1 MKKHLAVVMLLV
13 ILSGCASSAPA
24 QTTPAAST
32 TATTSNTPQH
42 IQEQAENARAMRA
55 ESIYNQ
61 TERLINQAL
70 TGGSLTGEVSHDGD
84 QFTLLLWT
92 ENGAAISQVVNNDDE
107 MRDAWTALR
116 DSAIQI
122 GDAAAEYAENEDFP
136 IYLRIYFVNEN
147 NHDDVIFT
155 IENGVVTQDASGVPF

>member
-1 MKKHLAVVMLLV
+1 MKKHLAAVMLLV

-24 QTTPAAST
+24 QTAAST
-32 TATTSNTPQH
+32 IATTSNTPQH

-55 ESIYNQ
+55 EPIYNQ

-70 TGGSLTGEVSHDGD
+70 TGSLTGEVSHDGD

-92 ENGAAISQVVNNDDE
+92 ENGAAISRVVNNDDE
-107 MRDAWTALR
+107 MRDAWIALR

-155 IENGVVTQDASGVPF
+155 IEDGVVTQDASGVPF